1 MKLTLSIPA
10 SSLLMMFTS
19 SGVFAVGSTTYLCDN
34 SSRNSICIKT
44 PEGSKSSDLH
54 EFLDFGFFLYVPQRN
69 GRHLSP
75 QVFTRP
81 LADLY
86 LASRTSFL
94 KLPSWNWSSPSRGHD
109 LDAIDQLLE
118 TLFAS
123 VLEMSTASY
132 EVMDRQPSQQL
143 WNRFQL
149 SAAQI
154 TFGAASHS
162 GHPNPTEPVPRCVRP
177 ASVRGREAL
186 TSPV

>member
-1 MKLTLSIPA
+1 MQIRSPKKWSTSF
-10 SSLLMMFTS
+10 STKHLL
-19 SGVFAVGSTTYLCDN
+19 
-34 SSRNSICIKT
+34 
-44 PEGSKSSDLH
+44 
-54 EFLDFGFFLYVPQRN
+54 
-69 GRHLSP
+69 GR
-75 QVFTRP
+75 